1 MEILDAHNVKVTFFM
16 TGGWVEKFPEDVKY
30 IAGQGHE
37 LGNHSENHK
46 NMSRLDKAV
55 IRMELQK
62 VHDKVKKL
70 TGKDMTLFRPAL
82 WRL

>member
-55 IRMELQK
+55 IQMELQK
-62 VHDKVKKL
+62 Y
-70 TGKDMTLFRPAL
+70 TIR
-82 WRL
+82 

>member
-1 MEILDAHNVKVTFFM
+1 M

-55 IRMELQK
+55 VQMELQK
-62 VHDKVKKL
+62 VHDKVKN
-70 TGKDMTLFRPAL
+70 
-82 WRL
+82 